1 MALQTTMRLSCFA
14 LCLTALYGCASTGHI
29 ASDQLG
35 YVAGGE
41 IGVVGYRET
50 LIAPG
55 RFHIVYEND
64 RGTCEQAAQLA
75 LRRAGELCGGEFTE
89 IPMDLNQL
97 EIRSCDSHAYRPCST
112 VIGQAWVQCEP

>member
-1 MALQTTMRLSCFA
+1 MMRLSCFA
-14 LCLTALYGCASTGHI
+14 LCLTTFYGCASTAHI

-35 YVAGGE
+35 YVADGE
-41 IGVVGYRET
+41 IGVGYRET
-50 LIAPG
+50 LMAPG

-75 LRRAGELCGGEFTE
+75 LRRAGELCVGKFTE
-89 IPMDLNQL
+89 IPMDLKYT

-112 VIGQAWVQCEP
+112 VIGQAWVECVPQ